1 MEKHDAPPSDEWQTR
16 CTYIHRYTVKR
27 RRDCAA
33 LYNSTRDRAGDDVD
47 DDEKKNLNEGFLCY
61 TDQGCVYVCVCVC
74 TVYTVPTC
82 SGLAIQVIRPTHF
95 VQVRATGE
103 TLASAYLKRIIIKL
117 MPTIFIII
125 YICIIVCNGESW
137 PILRT

>member
-1 MEKHDAPPSDEWQTR
+1 
-16 CTYIHRYTVKR
+16 V
-27 RRDCAA
+27 
-33 LYNSTRDRAGDDVD
+33 LYGPRI
-47 DDEKKNLNEGFLCY
+47 
-61 TDQGCVYVCVCVC
+61 CVW

-103 TLASAYLKRIIIKL
+103 TLARAYLKRIIIKP
-117 MPTIFIII
+117 MPTIFIIIII

-137 PILRT
+137 PILRTLYYTHSHNTPTAKKYNNIFRRVRL